1 MANKKIHRARVTRR
15 KESPIERFLNLGIAF
30 YNKKQVLYKGDNSL
44 WFAIQ
49 AWDKYEYPNFYEY
62 MNKCIE
68 YDKLHNNHKR
78 IKEWQE
84 LLSQELTIVEMQK
97 WSEEEYRKDWNRLM
111 AEVQHQINNEG

>member
-49 AWDKYEYPNFYEY
+49 AWDKY
-62 MNKCIE
+62 K
-68 YDKLHNNHKR
+68 
-78 IKEWQE
+78 
-84 LLSQELTIVEMQK
+84 
-97 WSEEEYRKDWNRLM
+97 
-111 AEVQHQINNEG
+111 